1 MADNRFPCGSGSGRE
16 AVCIETN
23 RVLDSCRDRDCFEN
37 VRVLLT
43 DFGRDL
49 VERTSTVRAK
59 GACIA
64 SAHITIDPVQF
75 NRGFYTVNIRFYI
88 KLLCEACV
96 CGRPQEFDGIAVV
109 DKSVVL
115 YGSECNVNIFRSST
129 DNDGFCSTPELA
141 DCTKNSPVA
150 VVEAVDPIILSLK
163 VLEREEECNCCC
175 CCRASDVPERVTYGI
190 DGSLNDDAR
199 EHDRYLAVSMGIFS
213 VVRIVRPAQYLV
225 NATEYSVPDKEC
237 VPGRE
242 TDPCRL
248 FNTMAF
254 PTAEFNPASLNNSS
268 GIVERRCG
276 SCNNNCNGS

>member
-1 MADNRFPCGSGSGRE
+1 MADNRFSCGSGSGRE
-16 AVCIETN
+16 TVCIETN

-49 VERTSTVRAK
+49 IERTNTVRTK
-59 GACIA
+59 NACIA

-75 NRGFYTVNIRFYI
+75 NRGFYTVNIRFYV

-96 CGRPQEFDGIAVV
+96 CGRAQEFEGIAVV

-115 YGSECNVNIFRSST
+115 YGSESNVNIFRSST
-129 DNDGFCSTPELA
+129 DSDGFCSTPEPA
-141 DCTKNSPVA
+141 ECTKNVPSA

-163 VLEREEECNCCC
+163 VLEREDECNCCC
-175 CCRASDVPERVTYGI
+175 CCRASDVPERVTYNI
-190 DGSLNDDAR
+190 DGPLNDEAR
-199 EHDRYLAVSMGIFS
+199 DHDRYLAVSMGIFS
-213 VVRIVRPAQYLV
+213 VVRIVRPAQYLIS
-225 NATEYSVPDKEC
+225 ATEYSVPDKEC

-242 TDPCRL
+242 SDPCSL

-254 PTAEFNPASLNNSS
+254 PTAEFNPPSLASTGN
-268 GIVERRCG
+268 VERRCG
-276 SCNNNCNGS
+276 GGCNTCGS